1 MLVKSEQSAGG
12 VSPVLPAFI
21 LTLGLLVFL
30 LGFLGCFGA
39 CYDNTCMLKTVCL
52 VSVLGD

>member
-12 VSPVLPAFI
+12 VTPVLPAFI